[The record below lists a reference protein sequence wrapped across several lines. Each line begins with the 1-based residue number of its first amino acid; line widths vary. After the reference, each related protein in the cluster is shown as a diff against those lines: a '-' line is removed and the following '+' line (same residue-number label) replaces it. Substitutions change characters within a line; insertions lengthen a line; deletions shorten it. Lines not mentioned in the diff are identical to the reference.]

1 MIVLLD
7 FFKLCQGFFIPALKA
22 PENSSF
28 HYVFKV
34 TTLDSSVKWSSM
46 PKDAQLTDG
55 AAILEMAQTFCLSH
69 WAVPSPT
76 GGYPEASE
84 DS

>member
-7 FFKLCQGFFIPALKA
+7 FFKLCQGFIIPALKA
-22 PENSSF
+22 PENISF

-34 TTLDSSVKWSSM
+34 TLKSSITWLSM
-46 PKDAQLTDG
+46 PKDAQLTDD

-69 WAVPSPT
+69 WAVPSPIGVDT
-76 GGYPEASE
+76 EASE